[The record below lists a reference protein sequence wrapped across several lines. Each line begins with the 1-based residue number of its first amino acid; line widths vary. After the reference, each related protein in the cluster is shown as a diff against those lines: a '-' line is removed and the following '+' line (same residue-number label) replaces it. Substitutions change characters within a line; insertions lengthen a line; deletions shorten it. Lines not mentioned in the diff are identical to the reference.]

1 MTKEER
7 QVRTNQLIQLQT
19 LPLDIKILKTRQ
31 RIREFYNELGGEV
44 YISFSGGKDSTV
56 LLHLVRQ
63 EFPDVIAVYCD
74 TGLEYPELKEFVKKQ
89 DNIEI
94 IKPKITFLEVINKY
108 GFPVISKDVSM
119 TLEYAKKN
127 KAWAINRLKGL
138 ESDGSFRENSF
149 KKRFKKYYYLINAPF
164 KISDK
169 CCDIMKKRPFKLF
182 EKNTKL
188 NPMLGTMAQESKFR
202 KESWLK
208 NGCNAFNS
216 SRPLS
221 QPLSFWTEQDIL
233 NYIKSNNLEVASVY
247 GNLIEDEKGK
257 LSFDGCQRT
266 GCMFCA
272 LGVHLEK
279 GKNRFEKMKETH
291 PKIYDYCI
299 NKLGLKEVLDFIGVK
314 Y

>member
-7 QVRTNQLIQLQT
+7 QVRTNQLIQLQA

-31 RIREFYNELGGEV
+31 RIREFYNELGGKV
-44 YISFSGGKDSTV
+44 YVSFSGGKDSTI
-56 LLHLVRQ
+56 LLDLVRK
-63 EFPDVIAVYCD
+63 EFPNVIAVYCD

-89 DNIEI
+89 TNVVI
-94 IKPKITFLEVINKY
+94 IKPKKTFVQVIEEY

-119 TLEYAKKN
+119 VIEYAKKG
-127 KAWAINRLKGL
+127 KPWAINRLKGL
-138 ESDGSFRENSF
+138 EADGSFREDSF
-149 KKRFKKYYYLINAPF
+149 KKRYKKYYYLIDSPF
-164 KISDK
+164 KISSK
-169 CCDIMKKRPFKLF
+169 CCDIMKKRPFKLY
-182 EKNTKL
+182 EKENKVS
-188 NPMLGTMAQESKFR
+188 PIVGTVAEESKFR
-202 KESWLK
+202 RDAWIK
-208 NGCNAFNS
+208 NGCNAFDSKRNI
-216 SRPLS
+216 S
-221 QPLSFWTEQDIL
+221 QPLSFWTEQDVL
-233 NYIKSNNLEVASVY
+233 TYIKDNNLEIASVY
-247 GNLIEDEKGK
+247 GELEEVKEKLK
-257 LSFDGCQRT
+257 FSGCQRT

>member
-7 QVRTNQLIQLQT
+7 QVRERHLIQLQA
-19 LPLDIKILKTRQ
+19 LPLEIKILKSKQ
-31 RIREFYNELGGEV
+31 RIREFYNETGGKV

-56 LLHLVRQ
+56 LLNLVRE
-63 EFPDVIAVYCD
+63 EFPDVVAVYCD
-74 TGLEYPELKEFVKKQ
+74 TGLEYPELKKFVEKQ

-108 GFPVISKDVSM
+108 GFPVINKEVSM
-119 TLEYAKKN
+119 NLEYAKKN

-138 ESDGSFRENSF
+138 EADGSFRENGF

-164 KISDK
+164 KISGK

>member
-7 QVRTNQLIQLQT
+7 QVRTNQLIQLQA
-19 LPLDIKILKTRQ
+19 LPLDIKILKT
-31 RIREFYNELGGEV
+31 
-44 YISFSGGKDSTV
+44 
-56 LLHLVRQ
+56 
-63 EFPDVIAVYCD
+63 
-74 TGLEYPELKEFVKKQ
+74 
-89 DNIEI
+89 
-94 IKPKITFLEVINKY
+94 
-108 GFPVISKDVSM
+108 
-119 TLEYAKKN
+119 
-127 KAWAINRLKGL
+127 
-138 ESDGSFRENSF
+138 
-149 KKRFKKYYYLINAPF
+149 KR
-164 KISDK
+164 
-169 CCDIMKKRPFKLF
+169 
-182 EKNTKL
+182 
-188 NPMLGTMAQESKFR
+188 
-202 KESWLK
+202 
-208 NGCNAFNS
+208 
-216 SRPLS
+216 RPLS

-233 NYIKSNNLEVASVY
+233 NYIKSNNLKVASVY